1 MPDNTV
7 QFEQQL
13 ASRQQSYELLTPL
26 DQAHCRFRF
35 SGPFQGEKIIWD
47 AYLQTLA
54 YYISTHD
61 TAGRGVRQFI
71 DVGEA
76 GECGRVIRIGLNL
89 PLIDHPSILKTLV
102 MIRQYKR
109 LAPGRREFGEVHH
122 FG

>member
-1 MPDNTV
+1 MTDNTA

-13 ASRQQSYELLTPL
+13 ASRQQAYELLEPL

-35 SGPFQGEKIIWD
+35 SGPFLSERIIWD

-54 YYISTHD
+54 YYVNTHNRAD
-61 TAGRGVRQFI
+61 PGVRQFI
-71 DVGEA
+71 DVGDP
-76 GECGRVIRIGLNL
+76 GRYGRVIHIGLNL
-89 PLIDHPSILKTLV
+89 PRIDHPSILKTLV

-109 LAPGRREFGEVHH
+109 LAPGRHEFGKIYH